1 LKSHRPAFPSLAA
14 LILGALVTVAC
25 ALPAVAAGTA
35 APVTAAPA
43 TAADSWNRSSLWG
56 GDVRSL
62 AFDPRDPDR
71 VFAGT
76 SGGHV
81 YRSDDAGLTWTDA
94 GDTLAL
100 PGWVVSD
107 LDFDPDVPG
116 RLWAA
121 LWGTW
126 GGGMVVVSDDSGAT
140 WQPRGYDDL
149 KDTQVYT
156 VARAP
161 GSEGRLYAGTLSGV
175 WASTDGGESWRRLT
189 VDLPQ
194 VHKVTSILVG
204 PDDPQRVVVGT
215 WERAYRSDDGGL
227 TWYGIF
233 DGMLLDSEVFT
244 LTPVPGQPDQWW
256 ASTCGWVY
264 RTHDA
269 GGRWQRYTQ
278 GFENRRTPAFAAL
291 PAGRLLAG
299 TVAGLH
305 VSDDDGRTW
314 RRTGPDD
321 LSIFDV
327 AYHPQRPDLV
337 LLATEGSGVWRSTT
351 GGLDP
356 RPATQGM
363 RNLRVAAMV
372 KAGREILVAVNHAGP
387 SSGIHASR
395 DGGRT
400 FQAEPAE
407 LPTVRDLVVHGISV
421 YAATERGLWE
431 RAGASWR
438 RVGEVGEARV
448 EQVDSAGGRLVVRTA
463 EGFWEQVGPRFQ
475 PLEYRHGPPRS
486 AALAPAGDALWVSDA
501 AGLYRLARDS
511 NDTVAVP
518 FPRGRVSRLGERL
531 AWWGGNGV
539 WLQPAA
545 GDPWVQLSGES
556 VQLLPTGDATFPA
569 LVVEGEAVWL
579 LESATGKRWEV
590 DFPLPAQEVISAL
603 VYGSSGDTGGGQRLL
618 LGTAGHGLYWASLP
632 VPVTPGT
639 SAAP

>member
-1 LKSHRPAFPSLAA
+1 MTSQRPALPPIFA
-14 LILGALVTVAC
+14 LILSAFMAAVCT
-25 ALPAVAAGTA
+25 LPAAGAGSAAAVGG
-35 APVTAAPA
+35 
-43 TAADSWNRSSLWG
+43 ADSWNRSSLWG

-62 AFDPRDPDR
+62 AFDPRNPDR

-81 YRSDDAGLTWTDA
+81 YRSDDAGLTWSDA
-94 GDTLAL
+94 GATLAL

-126 GGGMVVVSDDSGAT
+126 GGGMVAVSDDAGAT
-140 WQPRGYDDL
+140 WQPRGYEDL

-156 VARAP
+156 LARVP
-161 GSEGRLYAGTLSGV
+161 GDEGSLYAGTLSGV
-175 WASTDGGESWRRLT
+175 WGSTDGGGSWRRLT
-189 VDLPQ
+189 VDLPD
-194 VHKVTSILVG
+194 VHKVTSVLVG
-204 PDDPQRVVVGT
+204 PDDPQRVVAGT

-233 DGMLLDSEVFT
+233 DGMVLDSEVFT
-244 LTPVPGQPDQWW
+244 LTPVPGNPDQWW

-269 GGRWQRYTQ
+269 GGSWQRYTE
-278 GFENRRTPAFAAL
+278 GFENRRTPAFNVL
-291 PAGRLLAG
+291 PSGRLLAG

-305 VSDDDGRTW
+305 VSDDDGRSW

-327 AYHPQRPDLV
+327 AYHPQRPGLV
-337 LLATEGSGVWRSTT
+337 LLATEGSGVWRSDA

-356 RPATQGM
+356 RPAREGM

-372 KAGREILVAVNHAGP
+372 RAGRDLLVAVNHAGP

-400 FQAEPAE
+400 FQAEHSS

-431 RAGASWR
+431 RAGATWR

-448 EQVDSAGGRLVVRTA
+448 EEVDSAGGRLVVRTA
-463 EGFWEQVGPRFQ
+463 EGLWEQAGPRFQ
-475 PLEYRHGPPRS
+475 PLEYHHGRPRS

-501 AGLYRLARDS
+501 AGLYRLTRGGNDS
-511 NDTVAVP
+511 VEVP
-518 FPRGRVSRLGERL
+518 SPRGRVSRLGERL
-531 AWWGGNGV
+531 AWSGGDGV
-539 WLQPAA
+539 WLRPTA
-545 GDPWVQLSGES
+545 GDPWVRISDEAAE
-556 VQLLPTGDATFPA
+556 LLPTGDATFPA
-569 LVVEGEAVWL
+569 LLTGESGIRL
-579 LESATGKRWEV
+579 LEVATGMLWQV
-590 DFPLPAQEVISAL
+590 DFPLPPREVVSAL
-603 VYGSSGDTGGGQRLL
+603 VYRPSRGVAGGDRLL

-632 VPVTPGT
+632 ELEPSASGT
-639 SAAP
+639 EAAP

>member
-1 LKSHRPAFPSLAA
+1 MKSQLTAPFRLLALTLGVLA
-14 LILGALVTVAC
+14 TALGAL
-25 ALPAVAAGTA
+25 PVAA
-35 APVTAAPA
+35 A
-43 TAADSWNRSSLWG
+43 TGGADADPTWKRASRWG

-81 YRSDDAGLTWTDA
+81 YRSDDAGLTWADA
-94 GDTLAL
+94 GATLAL

-126 GGGMVVVSDDSGAT
+126 GGGMVVVSDDAGAT

-156 VARAP
+156 VARVP
-161 GSEGRLYAGTLSGV
+161 GSEGRVYAGTLSGV
-175 WASTDGGESWRRLT
+175 WGSTDGGESWRRLT

-194 VHKVTSILVG
+194 VHKVTSVLVG
-204 PDDPQRVVVGT
+204 PDDPQRVVAGT

-233 DGMLLDSEVFT
+233 DGMVLDSEVFT
-244 LTPVPGQPDQWW
+244 LVPVPGNPDQWW

-269 GGRWQRYTQ
+269 GGRWQRYTE
-278 GFENRRTPAFAAL
+278 GFENRRTPAFNVL
-291 PAGRLLAG
+291 PSGRLLAG

-305 VSDDDGRTW
+305 VSDDDGRSW

-327 AYHPQRPDLV
+327 AYHPERPELV
-337 LLATEGSGVWRSTT
+337 LLATEGSGVWRSDA
-351 GGLDP
+351 GGLEP
-356 RPATQGM
+356 RPAREGM

-372 KAGREILVAVNHAGP
+372 RAGREILVAVNHAGP

-400 FQAEPAE
+400 FHAEPAE

-421 YAATERGLWE
+421 YAATERGLYE

-438 RVGEVGEARV
+438 RVGEVGEVRV
-448 EQVDSAGGRLVVRTA
+448 EQVDSAGGRLVVRTG
-463 EGFWEQVGPRFQ
+463 EGLWEQAGPRFQ
-475 PLEYRHGPPRS
+475 RLEYHHGRPRS

-501 AGLYRLARDS
+501 AGLYRLTRGS
-511 NDTVAVP
+511 NDTVEVP
-518 FPRGRVSRLGERL
+518 FPRGRVSRLGGRL
-531 AWWGGNGV
+531 AWWGGDGV
-539 WLQPAA
+539 FLRPAA
-545 GDPWVQLSGES
+545 DDPWVRVSQGD
-556 VQLLPTGDATFPA
+556 VDLLPTGDDTFPA
-569 LVVEGEAVWL
+569 LLAGEDGTWL
-579 LESATGKRWEV
+579 LEGTTGKRWPV
-590 DFPLPAQEVISAL
+590 DFPLPPEEVLSAL
-603 VYGSSGDTGGGQRLL
+603 VYRPSGTAGGDRLL
-618 LGTAGHGLYWASLP
+618 LGTAGHGLYWAPLP
-632 VPVTPGT
+632 EPDAEPETPGT
-639 SAAP
+639 AAAP